1 MLLFIHTTTINISLP
16 VQLKF
21 QADNLIKQGYFAS
34 FSDLARTALRQIIH
48 QSGYDIMAKEAIEEH
63 KQGESTV
70 LKTKK
75 DVKKYIKEISSNSSG
90 KPKTPIFKTS
100 QTIGN

>member
-1 MLLFIHTTTINISLP
+1 MTTINISLP

-34 FSDLARTALRQIIH
+34 FSDLARTALRQPI
-48 QSGYDIMAKEAIEEH
+48 QESGYDLMVKEAILEN
-63 KQGESTV
+63 KRGESTV

-75 DVKKYIKEISSNSSG
+75 DIKKI
-90 KPKTPIFKTS
+90 TAVD
-100 QTIGN
+100 